1 MGEAVDTEYHAND
14 EASAGED
21 APQPSGAPAQC
32 EAGIAAPALAAPVA
46 PESIKPP
53 ERWAYYVAMGRLR
66 RRSVF
71 LAAEDMGR
79 HFGRQVIVDAEYGLD
94 IGLLR
99 ERCKE
104 IPNETAGVV
113 VRPADCG
120 DLEHAA
126 KNVDADVECAK
137 IFEDAVRD
145 EGLDMK
151 LAGIDHSFEQARI
164 TFYYQASGRVDFR
177 QLVKLLASK
186 LRRRIELYQLNLRD
200 QLLFHAYIG
209 PCGLDLC
216 CKAKPELF
224 PEKIPTRL
232 AKLQKLPYSPG
243 KMSGMCGKPY
253 CCLKYEAEG
262 YQEFADF
269 LGIKPGA
276 PFRRKGGDRKECRVM
291 DWNMLTN
298 QVFVDAGEDDKE
310 LVFTLEEFKRE
321 FEPMRRQDHAKQQH
335 RDDEG

>member
-32 EAGIAAPALAAPVA
+32 EAGIAAPSPAAPVA

-186 LRRRIELYQLNLRD
+186 LRRRIELYQLNFYSTHISAR
-200 QLLFHAYIG
+200 AAWI
-209 PCGLDLC
+209 CA
-216 CKAKPELF
+216 AKQSQSF
-224 PEKIPTRL
+224 
-232 AKLQKLPYSPG
+232 S
-243 KMSGMCGKPY
+243 
-253 CCLKYEAEG
+253 
-262 YQEFADF
+262 
-269 LGIKPGA
+269 
-276 PFRRKGGDRKECRVM
+276 RRKSRRAWRSCKSYHTAQGRCRACAESR
-291 DWNMLTN
+291 T
-298 QVFVDAGEDDKE
+298 A
-310 LVFTLEEFKRE
+310 
-321 FEPMRRQDHAKQQH
+321 A
-335 RDDEG
+335 